1 MSEGRREPSPELSPE
16 RPSKPPAEDS
26 RVDPLLGAQDSRVGP
41 LLVEHHRKDDGRSLI
56 LYREAE
62 DEDG

>member
-1 MSEGRREPSPELSPE
+1 MSEGRREPSSAP
-16 RPSKPPAEDS
+16 PSEEPSEDS
-26 RVDPLLGAQDSRVGP
+26 RLGP

-56 LYREAE
+56 LYREVDAA